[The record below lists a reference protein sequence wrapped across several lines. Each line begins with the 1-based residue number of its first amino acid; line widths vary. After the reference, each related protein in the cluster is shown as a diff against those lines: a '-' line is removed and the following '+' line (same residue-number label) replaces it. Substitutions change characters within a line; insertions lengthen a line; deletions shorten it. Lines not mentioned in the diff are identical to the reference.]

1 MKKEEFLALAE
12 SRYDALR
19 ELNKGNVNFYDLEVG
34 FAKLW
39 QELGKE
45 VLEKTI
51 GHVPIDTRKKKR

>member
-51 GHVPIDTRKKKR
+51 GPVPTDRRKKKR